1 MAFRKCHILSCQ
13 GILLFL
19 SVCCL
24 LGTGRA
30 AIKGFTRFKAK
41 EEIGHKPVSDEQWF
55 SQRLD
60 HFSADSREWKQ
71 ASTSLSLIPS
81 KCAL

>member
-1 MAFRKCHILSCQ
+1 MAFRKCRILSCQ
-13 GILLFL
+13 WILLFL
-19 SVCCL
+19 SACCL

-30 AIKGFTRFKAK
+30 AFKGFTRIKA
-41 EEIGHKPVSDEQWF
+41 EVEIGHKQVSEEQWF

-71 ASTSLSLIPS
+71 ASTSLSLIPL
-81 KCAL
+81 KCTL